1 MRGGIRTSP
10 HTKTKAAPL
19 ITKKFSGAGTRRRRF
34 ALCATNTPPEWRC
47 KLIVASKL
55 EQNREAWSLLDGVSL
70 PTCRRII
77 RAVL

>member
-55 EQNREAWSLLDGVSL
+55 E
-70 PTCRRII
+70 
-77 RAVL
+77 